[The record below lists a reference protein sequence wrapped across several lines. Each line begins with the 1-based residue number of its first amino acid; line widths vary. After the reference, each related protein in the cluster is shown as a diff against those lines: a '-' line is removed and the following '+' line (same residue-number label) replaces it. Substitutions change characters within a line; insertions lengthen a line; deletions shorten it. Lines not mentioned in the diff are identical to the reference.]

1 MLEVIDKD
9 STNLLIFISSWLLL
23 TLGPNGRA

>member
-9 STNLLIFISSWLLL
+9 STNLIFISSWLLL